1 MSHRRWTL
9 TNRIALF
16 AAVVLLLSLGAI
28 GVTLW
33 ASWNLQGGAAAVN
46 EAGRLRMLTY
56 RMTLMAERG
65 DAAAVAQSAA
75 QMQASLDLLR
85 RGDQSRPLFV
95 PWNDAVRQRYDA
107 VLAQWRAL
115 QPRWLQAPADEQVPS
130 PVAAHFVATIDAFV
144 TSIEKR
150 LDFWTSLLY
159 TLQFAMA
166 AMMVLGALLL
176 FYAAYLFVLDPV
188 RHLSRG
194 VEAIETGNYSARVDI
209 ATNDEFG
216 DLAKAF
222 NGMAAQ
228 LGGVHAELEQ
238 RVLQKTAALR
248 TEQQRLAALYEVSAL
263 VSKAQSLDELSQSF
277 VQVVRRIAGADAAAL
292 RWTDESA
299 RRYLLLASDGLPP
312 ALAEE
317 EQCLMSDTCFC
328 GQAQHHDGPKIVQ
341 FHRLQPEGQ
350 TLPGR
355 VACERLG
362 YATLLS
368 IPVRAQQRL
377 LGEIDL
383 FFHTEQSAD
392 DAQHALLDTLAGH
405 VAAAM
410 ESLRSAALER
420 EAAVSQERAF
430 LARELHDS
438 IAQSLAFMKIQLQ
451 LLRTALQAGK
461 VEKIEQ
467 VVSELDVGVKESLA
481 DVRELLLHFRTRTQE
496 QDIEPALRSTVQKF
510 ELQSGLSVDLVF
522 HEHGQPLDPDV
533 QIQVLHIVQEALS
546 NIRKHARATQARL
559 VVDSLPRWR
568 FVVSDDGRGYDPAV
582 IAQDGQAHVGQ
593 QIMRERAAA
602 IGGQLSI
609 EAQPNGGVRVTLELP
624 EFPAAASGRATQST
638 EIPPYAA

>member
-1 MSHRRWTL
+1 MSYRRWTL

-16 AAVVLLLSLGAI
+16 TAVVLLLSLGAI

-75 QMQASLDLLR
+75 QMQASIDLLR

-95 PWNDAVRQRYDA
+95 PWDSEVRRRYDN

-115 QPRWLQAPADEQVPS
+115 QPRWLHAQADEQVPS

-144 TSIEKR
+144 TAIEKR

-188 RHLSRG
+188 QRLARG

-216 DLAKAF
+216 DLTKAF

-228 LGGVHAELEQ
+228 LSGVHAELEQ

-299 RRYLLLASDGLPP
+299 RRYLLLASDGLP
-312 ALAEE
+312 AVLAEE

-328 GQAQHHDGPKIVQ
+328 GQAQHHGGPQIVQ
-341 FHRLQPEGQ
+341 FHRLQPEGRA
-350 TLPGR
+350 LPGR

-383 FFHTEQSAD
+383 FFHAEQSAD
-392 DAQHALLDTLAGH
+392 EAQHALLDTLAGH
-405 VAAAM
+405 LAAAM

-461 VEKIEQ
+461 VGKIEQ
-467 VVSELDVGVKESLA
+467 VVSELEVGVKESLA

-522 HEHGQPLDPDV
+522 HGHGQPLDPDV

-546 NIRKHARATQARL
+546 NIRKHAKATQARL

-568 FVVSDDGRGYDPAV
+568 FVVSDDGRGYDPEV

-602 IGGQLSI
+602 IGGHLSI
-609 EAQPNGGVRVTLELP
+609 EAQPKGGVRVTLELP
-624 EFPAAASGRATQST
+624 EFPAAASARATRNT
-638 EIPPYAA
+638 EISPYAT